1 MRIESGVRLN
11 PLAIPNGYNTVN
23 QQVDFRRM
31 HGLWRI
37 KPAFRAAGPGRAMTV
52 RARGLAAVGVLVF
65 AIAAL
70 AAGRGLASGAAGE
83 ILRVRF
89 GGDAERTRVVIDL
102 DRSSRGEVIRA
113 GDDGQVVLSLAGV
126 APPERRGGTGQGL
139 VRDFRLTRAGAA
151 SRLELDLAASAEIER
166 RFLLPPGDGVAHYRY
181 VVDLKATGRA
191 PTRAG
196 PRRAAPPRPAERPL
210 IYIDAGHGGRDPG
223 ASGANSRESAV
234 TLAAARALKH
244 ELERGGRYR
253 VRMTRDG
260 DAYVGLDRRVAIARQ
275 AGADLFISLHADA
288 GADPATRGAS
298 VYTLSEQGAGRAV
311 REFTRGDNWQRSLNL
326 PGRDASVDR
335 ILLDMTQ
342 RATQNRSARLAR
354 TLLGELEGADRPL
367 LRRSHRD
374 AGLAVLLAPDVPAVL
389 LEMGFITNPED
400 ERLLNDARARRRM
413 MRAVAGG
420 IDRYFR
426 EPAGEMQMASAGAA
440 GQP

>member
-1 MRIESGVRLN
+1 MYGLSRIRL
-11 PLAIPNGYNTVN
+11 A
-23 QQVDFRRM
+23 
-31 HGLWRI
+31 HWGLRERI
-37 KPAFRAAGPGRAMTV
+37 V
-52 RARGLAAVGVLVF
+52 AAVGLVLFCVVL
-65 AIAAL
+65 L
-70 AAGRGLASGAAGE
+70 AAGRGLAFGVTGE

-102 DRSSRGEVIRA
+102 DRSSRGEVIQSGA
-113 GDDGQVVLSLAGV
+113 DGRVVFSLAGV
-126 APPERRGGTGQGL
+126 APPDERSGTGRGL
-139 VRDFRLTRAGAA
+139 VRDYRVAGAGAA
-151 SRLELDLAASAEIER
+151 ARVELELAVSAEIER
-166 RFLLPPGDGVAHYRY
+166 RFLLPPGDGVDHYRY
-181 VVDLKATGRA
+181 VIDLKATGRA
-191 PTRAG
+191 PTRQAA
-196 PRRAAPPRPAERPL
+196 RAERAPRPAERPV

-223 ASGANSRESAV
+223 ASGAHSRESAV
-234 TLAAARALKH
+234 TLAAAEALKS
-244 ELERGGRYR
+244 ELERRGRYR
-253 VRMTRDG
+253 VRLTRDG
-260 DAYVGLDRRVAIARQ
+260 DAYVALDRRVAIARQ

-311 REFTRGDNWQRSLNL
+311 REFTRGENWQRSLNL

-354 TLLGELEGADRPL
+354 TLLGELEGADHPL

-400 ERLLNDARARRRM
+400 ERLLNDARARRRL
-413 MRAVAGG
+413 MRAVAEG

-426 EPAGEMQMASAGAA
+426 EPAGEVQMASAGTV
-440 GQP
+440 GEN

>member
-1 MRIESGVRLN
+1 M
-11 PLAIPNGYNTVN
+11 Y
-23 QQVDFRRM
+23 
-31 HGLWRI
+31 GLWRI
-37 KPAFRAAGPGRAMTV
+37 NLARWGVRERFLAAAG
-52 RARGLAAVGVLVF
+52 VLLF
-65 AIAAL
+65 CAAL
-70 AAGRGLASGAAGE
+70 LVAGRGLASGAVGE

-102 DRSSRGEVIRA
+102 DRSSRGEVIEA
-113 GDDGQVVLSLAGV
+113 GGDGRLVLSLAGV
-126 APPERRGGTGQGL
+126 SPPDRRTGTGRGL
-139 VRDFRLTRAGAA
+139 VRDFRVAGAGTV
-151 SRLELDLAASAEIER
+151 SRLELDLAVSAEIER
-166 RFLLPPGDGVAHYRY
+166 RFLLPPGDGVDHYRY
-181 VVDLKATGRA
+181 VIDLKATGRTPLRPA
-191 PTRAG
+191 VRPERL
-196 PRRAAPPRPAERPL
+196 PRPAERPV

-223 ASGANSRESAV
+223 ALGADSRESEV
-234 TLAAARALKH
+234 TLAAAQALKA

-253 VRMTRDG
+253 VRLTRDS

-342 RATQNRSARLAR
+342 RATQNRSAQLAR
-354 TLLGELEGADRPL
+354 TLLGELEAADHPL

-400 ERLLNDARARRRM
+400 ERLLNDNRARGRL
-413 MRAVAGG
+413 MRAVAEG
-420 IDRYFR
+420 IDRYFQD
-426 EPAGEMQMASAGAA
+426 PGAGLQMASAGGAA
-440 GQP
+440 GQH